1 MNRQNK
7 IRALDEAFKGNLL
20 NLAKIKAQEQHEKV
34 NCLVI
39 IHNNIYRISS
49 IFPKLPKHET
59 FLNRDL
65 TESEYKAF
73 LAMFS
78 LPSENN
84 ESAEI
89 KAGGGVRVIELPN
102 NHRYDESKR

>member
-1 MNRQNK
+1 MNRQSK
-7 IRALDEAFKGNLL
+7 IKALDEAFKGNLSSL
-20 NLAKIKAQEQHEKV
+20 TKVKAQEQQVKV

-39 IHNNIYRISS
+39 VDNGTYRINS
-49 IFPKLPKHET
+49 IYPKLAKHEM
-59 FLNRDL
+59 FLDRDL

-84 ESAEI
+84 ESA
-89 KAGGGVRVIELPN
+89 GGGVRVIELPN
-102 NHRYDESKR
+102 NHRYDETKS